1 MPMHYA
7 GLYDIHIDLQ
17 HIPFL
22 EWEPSHE
29 THYLMVMLQSMSCIL
44 VVLVCGELNESIAH
58 TYKYFAPIATHPN

>member
-1 MPMHYA
+1 MHHA

-29 THYLMVMLQSMSCIL
+29 THYLMVMLLLTPCIL
-44 VVLVCGELNESIAH
+44 IAL
-58 TYKYFAPIATHPN
+58 